1 MAKRKKKPVQ
11 CPPSSPEPGA
21 PSESASPD
29 GKEQGIRKSPL
40 PRGRVDPG
48 RDALKPRFAMFNLS
62 RGGGYGETLRR
73 QGTRPDQ
80 LVRNK
85 CSMRSQARASLS
97 KRTLFHGVILIK
109 LSETAAKCLQ
119 GFRLLSG
126 KQPPWM
132 VETSPSELLTKSV
145 FRAGQDSGIPETLLR
160 VAAGSSLSGQS
171 NLLP

>member
-1 MAKRKKKPVQ
+1 MAKRKRKPVQ
-11 CPPSSPEPGA
+11 CPPSSPEPRA
-21 PSESASPD
+21 SFESASSD

-40 PRGRVDPG
+40 LRGCVDPG
-48 RDALKPRFAMFNLS
+48 RDALKLWFTMFSLS

-80 LVRNK
+80 LVLNK
-85 CSMRSQARASLS
+85 CSARSQAHVSLS

-109 LSETAAKCLQ
+109 LSEAASKCLQ

-145 FRAGQDSGIPETLLR
+145 FKARQDSGIPETLLHG
-160 VAAGSSLSGQS
+160 VAGTSLSGQS